1 MEQKSVCPIT
11 HYKTYSISNT
21 RTKLIWTSK
30 DFVDCYLSILIS
42 THAKPIFFFLKF
54 YICTML
60 YFNVQFFFFLSSI
73 FVCYIST
80 YSRKK
85 EAIGTLKSLKILNKI
100 SIFDLHTQVIIFL
113 QLTLNSSMFCFYP

>member
-1 MEQKSVCPIT
+1 MEQKSVRPIR
-11 HYKTYSISNT
+11 HYQTYSISNT

-42 THAKPIFFFLKF
+42 THAKPFFFF
-54 YICTML
+54 SEVL
-60 YFNVQFFFFLSSI
+60 YLYVIFQRTFFFFFLSSI

-85 EAIGTLKSLKILNKI
+85 EAIGTLKALKFLNKI
-100 SIFDLHTQVIIFL
+100 SIFDLHAQVIVFL